1 MPAWRA
7 QGVLCRLGG
16 RRAWAW
22 PRAVLLESRKHASIR
37 VLAMTRP
44 AADARHAS
52 PNTPGADGAPR
63 RALPGELADA
73 LPTATRL
80 HEFEILSVIGQGGFG
95 IVYLARDLALERHVA
110 IKEYMPSALA
120 RRTQAMTV
128 AVRSNRH
135 TETFAAGLRS
145 FINEARLLA
154 RFDHPSLLK
163 VHRFWE
169 AHGTAYMVM
178 PYYEGTTLAQ
188 RLAQPG
194 GPPDEAWLRALLD
207 PVLDAL
213 AQMHAAHCYHR
224 DIAPDNILL
233 LPGGMPLLL
242 DFGAARHVIVDMS
255 QAPTVILK
263 PGYAP
268 VEQYG
273 DVADMTQG
281 PWTDL
286 YALGSVVEFA
296 VMGRTPPQALTR
308 FLADKREPLAVT
320 AAGRY
325 SDAFLRA
332 IDRALAVL
340 PKDRPQNVADM
351 RALLGAAP
359 AVSVAADDPDVTV
372 TMPAALVRPSPRPT
386 LRPTR
391 TPVGSEQPATA
402 PPTRWRGI
410 GTAVA
415 IAIAALTGVGVW
427 FTRSP
432 PPVPGTASPPAPGT
446 ASPSAADVSAPPA
459 PQIRTV
465 EPAAQAPAPPLVP
478 SPSPSRSP
486 SPSPSPL
493 RAPPP
498 AQSPAPMPAAP
509 TATLPAPPPPRAAAP
524 APTPATAPAPAPQVA
539 LPSRPDPAPTPA
551 PTTALPKP
559 EAARPRKQGPAQ
571 ATGPPPPAA
580 RATARTKVSSAR
592 CADIIQRVS
601 LGEPLSDAEKS
612 ILQRECGP

>member
-1 MPAWRA
+1 MPAWGA

-178 PYYEGTTLAQ
+178 PYYEGTTLAR

-194 GPPDEAWLRALLD
+194 GPPGEAWLRALLD
-207 PVLDAL
+207 PLLDAL

-296 VMGRTPPQALTR
+296 VMGRTPPQSLTR

-340 PKDRPQNVADM
+340 PKDRPQNVAEM
-351 RALLGAAP
+351 RALLAAAP
-359 AVSVAADDPDVTV
+359 MASVAAHDPDVTV
-372 TMPAALVRPSPRPT
+372 AMPAPSAWPSP
-386 LRPTR
+386 RPTR

-410 GTAVA
+410 GTAAA
-415 IAIAALTGVGVW
+415 IAIVVLIGLGLW

-432 PPVPGTASPPAPGT
+432 PPVAGTASPPAPGT

-459 PQIRTV
+459 PQTRTV
-465 EPAAQAPAPPLVP
+465 EPAAQAPAPSPAPLP
-478 SPSPSRSP
+478 GPLSP
-486 SPSPSPL
+486 PL
-493 RAPPP
+493 PAPPP
-498 AQSPAPMPAAP
+498 GPHPPPLPAPLPAPP
-509 TATLPAPPPPRAAAP
+509 TATLPAPPPPSVA
-524 APTPATAPAPAPQVA
+524 APAPAPQVA
-539 LPSRPDPAPTPA
+539 LPSRPGLAPTPA
-551 PTTALPKP
+551 PVTALPKP
-559 EAARPRKQGPAQ
+559 EAARPRKQGTAQ

>member
-1 MPAWRA
+1 
-7 QGVLCRLGG
+7 
-16 RRAWAW
+16 
-22 PRAVLLESRKHASIR
+22 LLESRKHASIR

-52 PNTPGADGAPR
+52 HHTPGADGAPR

-73 LPTATRL
+73 LPAATRL

-95 IVYLARDLALERHVA
+95 IVYLAHDLALERHVA

-128 AVRSNRH
+128 AVRSSRH

-194 GPPDEAWLRALLD
+194 GPPCEAWLRALLD
-207 PVLDAL
+207 PLLDAL

-233 LPGGMPLLL
+233 LPGDRSLLL

-296 VMGRTPPQALTR
+296 VMGRTPPQSLTR
-308 FLADKREPLAVT
+308 FLADKREPLAVI

-351 RALLGAAP
+351 RALLAAAP
-359 AVSVAADDPDVTV
+359 MADFAAHDPDVTV
-372 TMPAALVRPSPRPT
+372 AMPAALARPSPRPT
-386 LRPTR
+386 RTPTR
-391 TPVGSEQPATA
+391 SEQPAA
-402 PPTRWRGI
+402 VPPTRWRGI
-410 GTAVA
+410 GAAVA
-415 IAIAALTGVGVW
+415 IAIAALTGLVVW

-432 PPVPGTASPPAPGT
+432 PPVAGT

-459 PQIRTV
+459 PPIRTA

-478 SPSPSRSP
+478 SPSPSP
-486 SPSPSPL
+486 TPAPAPTPAPLPPPL
-493 RAPPP
+493 RAPL
-498 AQSPAPMPAAP
+498 PAAP
-509 TATLPAPPPPRAAAP
+509 TATLPAPPPPRVAAP
-524 APTPATAPAPAPQVA
+524 APTPATAPQAA
-539 LPSRPDPAPTPA
+539 LPSRPDPAPAQAPA
-551 PTTALPKP
+551 TALPKP
-559 EAARPRKQGPAQ
+559 EAARPRKQGAVQ
-571 ATGPPPPAA
+571 ATGPPPPVA
-580 RATARTKVSSAR
+580 RADARTKVSSAR